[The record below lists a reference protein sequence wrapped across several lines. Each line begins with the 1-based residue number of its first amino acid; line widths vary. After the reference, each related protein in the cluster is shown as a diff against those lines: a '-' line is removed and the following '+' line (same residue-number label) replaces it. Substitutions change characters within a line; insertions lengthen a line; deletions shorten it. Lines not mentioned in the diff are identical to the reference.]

1 MCVNWENYSL
11 KGLKLISR
19 TPIIKKGVMFEKK
32 DHGLPWNELID
43 RLYYRQDAEDIL
55 QDFIKRGL
63 VKEEKVPKI
72 REMIQRLKQSVD
84 EFRLFP
90 HEAREN

>member
-1 MCVNWENYSL
+1 
-11 KGLKLISR
+11 
-19 TPIIKKGVMFEKK
+19 MFEKK

-43 RLYYRQDAEDIL
+43 RLYYRQDVEDIL

-63 VKEEKVPKI
+63 VKEENASKTK
-72 REMIQRLKQSVD
+72 EMIQRLKQSVD

-90 HEAREN
+90 QDPGEN

>member
-1 MCVNWENYSL
+1 
-11 KGLKLISR
+11 
-19 TPIIKKGVMFEKK
+19 MFEKK

-43 RLYYRQDAEDIL
+43 RLYYRQDVEDIL

-63 VKEEKVPKI
+63 VKEEEVPKTK
-72 REMIQRLKQSVD
+72 EMIQRLKQSVD

-90 HEAREN
+90 QDPEEN

>member
-1 MCVNWENYSL
+1 
-11 KGLKLISR
+11 
-19 TPIIKKGVMFEKK
+19 MFEKK

-43 RLYYRQDAEDIL
+43 RLYYRQDVEDIL

-63 VKEEKVPKI
+63 VKEEEVPKTK
-72 REMIQRLKQSVD
+72 ETIQRLKQSVD

-90 HEAREN
+90 QDPEEN

>member
-1 MCVNWENYSL
+1 
-11 KGLKLISR
+11 
-19 TPIIKKGVMFEKK
+19 MFERK
-32 DHGLPWNELID
+32 DIGLPWNELID
-43 RLYYRQDAEDIL
+43 RLYYRQDVEDIL

-63 VKEEKVPKI
+63 VKEENAPKT

-90 HEAREN
+90 QDPGEN

>member
-1 MCVNWENYSL
+1 
-11 KGLKLISR
+11 
-19 TPIIKKGVMFEKK
+19 MFEKK
-32 DHGLPWNELID
+32 DYGLPWDELVD
-43 RLYYRQDAEDIL
+43 RLYYRQDVEVIL

-63 VKEEKVPKI
+63 VKEEKVHKT

>member
-1 MCVNWENYSL
+1 
-11 KGLKLISR
+11 
-19 TPIIKKGVMFEKK
+19 MFEKK

-43 RLYYRQDAEDIL
+43 RLYYRQDVEDIL

-63 VKEEKVPKI
+63 VKEEEVPKTK
-72 REMIQRLKQSVD
+72 EMIERLKQSVD

-90 HEAREN
+90 QDPEEN